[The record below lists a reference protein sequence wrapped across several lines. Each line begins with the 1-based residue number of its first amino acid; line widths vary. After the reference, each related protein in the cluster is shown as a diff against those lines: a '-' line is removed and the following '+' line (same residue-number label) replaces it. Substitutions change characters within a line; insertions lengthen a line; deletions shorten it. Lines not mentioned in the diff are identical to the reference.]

1 MKLGL
6 RTKLVGTLVGAIVI
20 SSAISAIAARNTMAT
35 DLNRLAAQQVASGST
50 GFAGYWDGKRD
61 SVKLLVT
68 QSAINEAVRHGTA
81 THAKSLEAT
90 LTGIARQGG
99 LSFLTV
105 VDVHGRVVARANGGP
120 AGAKLPSSFV
130 DRALSGETVST
141 AAALAHDE
149 LVPEQLEPQ
158 IESTTA
164 GREGL
169 VDGLGII
176 SATPISDANERT
188 IGAAYGGIVIDHYYD
203 VVDEAAHALGGKAAV
218 IFRNE
223 LISSSISRPDG
234 TRLIDDA
241 ASAKVGDIK
250 QTFYG
255 IDTEG
260 GVEYLTRVEPILDDR
275 NQVIAARWF
284 GVPLETFAGIQ
295 QHTLLSLM
303 LWGLVGI
310 AIGLAIAIPV
320 VQRIARSLVARS
332 RQVRASAQ
340 ELSVVIVGS
349 EVSGDHVAQT
359 RAAVERQGELLLQAA
374 TESDAPSHGPSTS
387 SGQATIA
394 THTGVAEKV
403 LAASVLNAE
412 ILSDVIVIDTLASE
426 MAART
431 QQAVARVGELNEVA
445 AGLDELVSGSK

>member
-35 DLNRLAAQQVASGST
+35 DLNRLATQQVASGST

-68 QSAINEAVRHGTA
+68 QSAINEAVRRGTA
-81 THAKSLEAT
+81 SHAKSLEAT

-105 VDVHGRVVARANGGP
+105 VDLHGKVVARANGGP
-120 AGAKLPSSFV
+120 AGAKLDSPFV
-130 DRALSGETVST
+130 ARALSGETVNT
-141 AAALAHDE
+141 AATLPHDE

-169 VDGLGII
+169 TEGLGIV
-176 SATPISDANERT
+176 SAAPISDANERT
-188 IGAAYGGIVIDHYYD
+188 IGAVYGGIVMDHYYD
-203 VVDEAAHALGGKAAV
+203 VVDTHALGGKAAV
-218 IFRNE
+218 IFHHE
-223 LISSSISRPDG
+223 LISSSISRRDG

-241 ASAKVGDIK
+241 ASATVSDVK

-255 IDTEG
+255 IDTEA
-260 GVEYLTRVEPILDDR
+260 GVEYLTRVEPIVDDR

-284 GVPLETFAGIQ
+284 GVPLDTFTAIQ
-295 QHTLLSLM
+295 QHTLVSLL

-310 AIGLAIAIPV
+310 LIGLAIAVPV
-320 VQRIARSLVARS
+320 VQRIARALAARS
-332 RQVRASAQ
+332 RQVRASAH

-349 EVSGDHVAQT
+349 EVSGDHVTQT
-359 RAAVERQGELLLQAA
+359 RMTVERQGELLMQAA
-374 TESDAPSHGPSTS
+374 TEGDAQSNEHASTGPRSVV
-387 SGQATIA
+387 A
-394 THTGVAEKV
+394 THAGVAEKI

-412 ILSDVIVIDTLASE
+412 ILGDVIVIDTLASE
-426 MAART
+426 MASRT